1 MGSALQHNAQL
12 AIKLALLICTTFPRY
27 EVSVEHCVYCAY
39 YEGKV
44 PSSSGR
50 VPSAN
55 GILTKTKHRKPRA
68 AAQNS
73 SNDCFNYLTTHGNRN
88 SAQMHFKGV
97 SIIHTQ
103 GG

>member
-1 MGSALQHNAQL
+1 M
-12 AIKLALLICTTFPRY
+12 C
-27 EVSVEHCVYCAY
+27 EVSRTSCLCAY
-39 YEGKV
+39 YEGKE

-55 GILTKTKHRKPRA
+55 GILTKTKHRKPKA

-73 SNDCFNYLTTHGNRN
+73 SNDCFNYLTTHRNRN

-97 SIIHTQ
+97 SIIQPQ